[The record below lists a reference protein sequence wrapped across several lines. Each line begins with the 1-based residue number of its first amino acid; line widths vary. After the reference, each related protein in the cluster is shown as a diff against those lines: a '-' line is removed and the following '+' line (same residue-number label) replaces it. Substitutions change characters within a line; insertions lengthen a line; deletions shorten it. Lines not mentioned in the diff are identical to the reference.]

1 MNDQPTLNV
10 TGRFIVEPH
19 CFFRTTTFVAVTL
32 DSLDI
37 QRAPISTRTTT
48 TTESQRKHSMKVL
61 DVYHSVDGQLA
72 RAVEE
77 GVKSVSGVEAVFRRA
92 PEFPHTEKEL
102 EADEG
107 HASKIWQAQ
116 KNTPACT
123 LI

>member
-1 MNDQPTLNV
+1 L
-10 TGRFIVEPH
+10 
-19 CFFRTTTFVAVTL
+19 
-32 DSLDI
+32 
-37 QRAPISTRTTT
+37 
-48 TTESQRKHSMKVL
+48 
-61 DVYHSVDGQLA
+61 QLA

-102 EADEG
+102 ETDEG

-123 LI
+123 LYDLREADGLLLGSPTRYGNMTRSNDRAH